1 MLVFNPG
8 GKTLERHAGSQASST
23 ASIETGGVWRKKPH
37 PALQVPEKSTGQF
50 SFRQPITFV
59 ERKGENRRAQTA
71 SVKPM
76 HYSAAVSDFAP
87 RYFLS
92 TIQTKAPILR
102 SKGVLLRQKQDSQPQ
117 AYPQGGSRRESAGA
131 QSSFYKFGGNK

>member
-1 MLVFNPG
+1 MMLAAKRAVLVSFPHRHSW
-8 GKTLERHAGSQASST
+8 LELNRYRRGHDAGSQASST

-76 HYSAAVSDFAP
+76 HYSAAVSAFAP

-92 TIQTKAPILR
+92 TIQTKPPILH
-102 SKGVLLRQKQDSQPQ
+102 SEGALLRQKQDS
-117 AYPQGGSRRESAGA
+117 
-131 QSSFYKFGGNK
+131 